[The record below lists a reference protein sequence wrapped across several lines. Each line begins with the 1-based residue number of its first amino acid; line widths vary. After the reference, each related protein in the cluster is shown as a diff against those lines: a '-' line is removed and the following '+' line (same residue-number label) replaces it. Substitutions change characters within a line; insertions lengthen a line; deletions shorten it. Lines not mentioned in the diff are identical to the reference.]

1 MDGVARFFAVVEMN
15 GPVIEDLIRF
25 MAFTG
30 NDDDIIG
37 LGQFDSA
44 VNGVAAVD
52 DDFMVLARLQTFF
65 DAGFDFFYDGFRIFR
80 TGIIG
85 RDDRDIGQFGPDAA
99 HDGTLGLIAVA
110 AAAKDGKDAVRFH
123 SPRRFQGFLQ
133 AVRRMGIVDDDGEI
147 LTGFDEF
154 KTARYGM
161 EGLDGL
167 VDGRFID
174 TFGMSRADGSQ
185 RIIDVEQ
192 ARNVHVEMDIDE
204 GADDVERGFLQFD
217 FRWTL

>member
-25 MAFTG
+25 MAFTS
-30 NDDDIIG
+30 NDDDVIG

-85 RDDRDIGQFGPDAA
+85 RDDRDIGQFGP
-99 HDGTLGLIAVA
+99 GG
-110 AAAKDGKDAVRFH
+110 
-123 SPRRFQGFLQ
+123 SP
-133 AVRRMGIVDDDGEI
+133 
-147 LTGFDEF
+147 
-154 KTARYGM
+154 
-161 EGLDGL
+161 
-167 VDGRFID
+167 
-174 TFGMSRADGSQ
+174 
-185 RIIDVEQ
+185 
-192 ARNVHVEMDIDE
+192 
-204 GADDVERGFLQFD
+204 
-217 FRWTL
+217 

>member
-30 NDDDIIG
+30 NDDDVIG

-85 RDDRDIGQFGPDAA
+85 RDDRDIGQFGPDAS
-99 HDGTLGLIAVA
+99 HDGTLSLIAVA

-154 KTARYGM
+154 KTTRYGM

-185 RIIDVEQ
+185 RKALET
-192 ARNVHVEMDIDE
+192 ARAIVVK
-204 GADDVERGFLQFD
+204 VLR
-217 FRWTL
+217 